1 MNDFAAKP
9 EEVEMKVKDIMT
21 VGPFTLSPDATI
33 TDAANMMLTQRLSA
47 LPVVDSDMVLLG
59 IVSDGD
65 LLHRP
70 ELETAPEVGWLR
82 SFLSPATSARAYTK
96 TRGRRVSEVM
106 TEAVTTVTPDTSL
119 AEAVELMEAHRIEQ
133 LPVIHAGILSGML
146 SRRDILAALINRL
159 STVADET
166 LSDGLI
172 ASRIRATIAQSRWTH
187 PGNIVVKVEGGT
199 VQLGGTVSSDAER
212 MALHVIA
219 ENTGGVIN
227 IRDDLEVINP
237 AAGFAYGI
245 I

>member
-1 MNDFAAKP
+1 MDDFAAKP

-21 VGPFTLSPDATI
+21 VGPLTVSPDATI

-47 LPVVDSDMVLLG
+47 LPVVDGDLNLLG

-70 ELETAPEVGWLR
+70 ELETAPEIGWWR
-82 SFLSPATSARAYTK
+82 SCLSPATCARAYTK
-96 TRGRRVSEVM
+96 TRGRRVGEVM
-106 TEAVTTVTPDTSL
+106 TETVTTVTPDTSL
-119 AEAVELMEAHRIEQ
+119 AEAVELMEAHRVEQ
-133 LPVIHAGILSGML
+133 LPVVQAGILSGML

-159 STVADET
+159 SLVAGEP
-166 LSDGLI
+166 LSDELI

-187 PGNIVVKVEGGT
+187 PGNIVIKVEGGT
-199 VQLGGTVSSDAER
+199 VQIGGTVSSDAER

-219 ENTGGVIN
+219 ENTGGVTN

-237 AAGFAYGI
+237 VAGFAYGI
-245 I
+245 V